1 MPDLGN
7 TRRKLVI
14 TIGALLVV
22 DLIAAALLL
31 SPIIGSERSRLGE
44 MDTLWKELQA
54 KTRQVEPLRGM
65 DKKVVLAQ
73 KQLDEFY
80 QQRLT
85 SRDSTICNWYA
96 S

>member
-31 SPIIGSERSRLGE
+31 S
-44 MDTLWKELQA
+44 W
-54 KTRQVEPLRGM
+54 
-65 DKKVVLAQ
+65 
-73 KQLDEFY
+73 
-80 QQRLT
+80 
-85 SRDSTICNWYA
+85 
-96 S
+96 